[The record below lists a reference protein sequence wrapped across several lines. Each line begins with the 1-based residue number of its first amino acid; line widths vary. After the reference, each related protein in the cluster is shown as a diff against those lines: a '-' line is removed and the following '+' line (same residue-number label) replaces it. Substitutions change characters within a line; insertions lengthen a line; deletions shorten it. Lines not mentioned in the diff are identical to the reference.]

1 MKPSKNY
8 DFSVSVRRQTWEEE
22 PEVAELY
29 QEIFDVILN
38 HTLSIMFV
46 PEVDINIDNIPAMLP
61 DNIDN
66 IFSEIQARQITI
78 ALSKYSITPNDL
90 LAGQEKVFSHNDTL
104 SSQTG
109 VIFFIT
115 TDEFQTFSSELSTIA
130 QEIPS
135 VHSSTRISQIKDL
148 KFSQFLLSRVIESKH
163 FDEKDLQM
171 LGRRKVYS

>member
-1 MKPSKNY
+1 MKPSTNY
-8 DFSVSVRRQTWEEE
+8 DFSVSVRCQTWEEE

-29 QEIFDVILN
+29 QGIFEVILN

-46 PEVDINIDNIPAMLP
+46 PDVGINIDNLPPMLP
-61 DNIDN
+61 ENVDN
-66 IFSEIQARQITI
+66 IFTEIQARQITI
-78 ALSKYSITPNDL
+78 ALSKYSITPNPL

-115 TDEFQTFSSELSTIA
+115 TEEFQAFSSELLTLA

-135 VHSSTRISQIKDL
+135 VYSSKRVSQIKDL
-148 KFSQFLLSRVIESKH
+148 KFSQFLLSRVIESKN
-163 FDEKDLQM
+163 FDDKDLQ
-171 LGRRKVYS
+171 LVGRKKVYF